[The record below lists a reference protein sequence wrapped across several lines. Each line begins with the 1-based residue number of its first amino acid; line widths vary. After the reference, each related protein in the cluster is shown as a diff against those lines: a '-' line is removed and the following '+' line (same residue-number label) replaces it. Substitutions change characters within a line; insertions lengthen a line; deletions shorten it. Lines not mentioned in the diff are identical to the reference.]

1 MMKEKFKHRKYLIPS
16 AWTLCPE
23 MNPLQNICSSELV
36 LILWHV
42 HTLTQ
47 TKIENSEP
55 FTWSASARLKAGL
68 SRPAQYDTAAAAA
81 AAATAAAP
89 EDQTRVTSVRLHRA
103 RHCGLSV
110 EFAGCGCGAQHPRNP
125 HRPGVSAHKADP

>member
-1 MMKEKFKHRKYLIPS
+1 MRKETFKHLKYLIPS

-23 MNPLQNICSSELV
+23 MNPLRKICSSELV

-55 FTWSASARLKAGL
+55 FTGSASARLKAGL
-68 SRPAQYDTAAAAA
+68 ARPAQYDTAAAAA
-81 AAATAAAP
+81 ATAAATAAAS
-89 EDQTRVTSVRLHRA
+89 EEQVRATSVRLHRVD
-103 RHCGLSV
+103 CGL
-110 EFAGCGCGAQHPRNP
+110 AR
-125 HRPGVSAHKADP
+125 